1 MWAEPNDMPNFPRRS
16 ARAPAQRLREA
27 IAALAGPAGEIIH
40 HVESN
45 WASITFSGTRHR
57 LDLRFSGMESI
68 EAGECF
74 IEALPEHEFMIPRQL
89 VVEATVRKVEQSWL
103 PEPHLDVSIELLLL
117 EED

>member
-1 MWAEPNDMPNFPRRS
+1 MRAEPNDTPPFPRRS

-57 LDLRFSGMESI
+57 LLLYFFDTEGI
-68 EAGECF
+68 E
-74 IEALPEHEFMIPRQL
+74 EALPEHEFMIPRQL

>member
-1 MWAEPNDMPNFPRRS
+1 MRAEPNDTPPFPRRS
-16 ARAPAQRLREA
+16 TRAPAQRLREA

-57 LDLRFSGMESI
+57 LLLYFFDTEGI
-68 EAGECF
+68 EAGDRF